1 MIREIYWLTDEK
13 VYWLNFVL
21 FFEKICDKGGNDLKV
36 LEMMLDLKNR
46 FPDRVH
52 FVLGNRDVNKLR
64 ISQEIG
70 LTAGKTKRLDWT
82 YL

>member
-1 MIREIYWLTDEK
+1 MIYWLTDEN
-13 VYWLNFVL
+13 VTDSIL
-21 FFEKICDKGGNDLKV
+21 FYFEKICDKGGNDLKV

-70 LTAGKTKRLDWT
+70 LTAGKTKRLD
-82 YL
+82 